1 MKGLIL
7 KDLYSL
13 KGFQKQYLF
22 IIFFM
27 IAWMIMF
34 KNTSFVSIYIVVM
47 GGTILLSTLNMD
59 EGVRFNRFALTMPV
73 SVEKLILAKYLFLVM
88 IIGAGTGISLLFN
101 WITGVLFTDMTQVY
115 AMDWQSI
122 LTTAMVFVLGYAVV
136 LPASLRYGVEKGRNV
151 YICTMLLF
159 GGAVIG
165 LVRIGGKSSM
175 MDIDTLLTEK
185 IALVTIFLV
194 ILCVVVLMISY
205 LICIKLVKKKEW

>member
-27 IAWMIMF
+27 IAWMILF

-47 GGTILLSTLNMD
+47 GGTILLSTLTMD
-59 EGVRFNRFALTMPV
+59 EGAHFNRFALTMPV

-101 WITGVLFTDMTQVY
+101 WITGVLITDMEYT
-115 AMDWQSI
+115 MDWQSI
-122 LTTAMVFVLGYAVV
+122 LVTAMVFTLGYAIV
-136 LPASLRYGVEKGRNV
+136 LPASFRYGVEKGRYV
-151 YICTMLLF
+151 YIFAMLLF
-159 GGAVIG
+159 AGAVIG
-165 LVRIGGKSSM
+165 WVRIGGKSSM

-185 IALVTIFLV
+185 IALVTIFMA
-194 ILCVVVLMISY
+194 ILCVAVLTISY
-205 LICIKLVKKKEW
+205 LICLRLVKKKEW